1 MKEELAKAKE
11 PDLADLLIRYHDMRN
26 AGAWSNKAKVGNL
39 QRFVNAFHFLKENQ
53 IFTVEELENQLHS
66 LSAESDAILARMREN
81 SDRLKQ
87 LDNMIALAQH
97 IKRIHPIIDEMNAI
111 HWKGR
116 REKYKAAHQDEIDLY
131 NNSKRVMKDNFGV
144 TSLSVSTWQEE
155 QKTLRRQN
163 EELSTEYRPIREKVD
178 KMLNVQHCV
187 ETARNANRSRQSNRQ
202 KNHQLLE

>member
-1 MKEELAKAKE
+1 M
-11 PDLADLLIRYHDMRN
+11 IHDITSSP
-26 AGAWSNKAKVGNL
+26 GHEWDIL
-39 QRFVNAFHFLKENQ
+39 
-53 IFTVEELENQLHS
+53 LHS
-66 LSAESDAILARMREN
+66 ALNLTILLSVYPSLVLLRHMGLVRICV
-81 SDRLKQ
+81 Q
-87 LDNMIALAQH
+87 L
-97 IKRIHPIIDEMNAI
+97 
-111 HWKGR
+111 KGR